1 MGKNGFFVCV
11 LSNIY
16 LIYSEGEHVFKYL
29 SFQYLSL
36 FKCML
41 FSHFSI
47 TLLSIISNKNNRVFI
62 GQMTKFGHL
71 YIKIV
76 LGTHVNN
83 TTLRNI
89 FFIINTNWNKLLL
102 LSLTFNTFFLTK
114 DCQN

>member
-1 MGKNGFFVCV
+1 
-11 LSNIY
+11 
-16 LIYSEGEHVFKYL
+16 
-29 SFQYLSL
+29 
-36 FKCML
+36 
-41 FSHFSI
+41 
-47 TLLSIISNKNNRVFI
+47 
-62 GQMTKFGHL
+62 MTKFGHL

>member
-47 TLLSIISNKNNRVFI
+47 TLLFFYIIFST
-62 GQMTKFGHL
+62 GQNSLHIL
-71 YIKIV
+71 D
-76 LGTHVNN
+76 
-83 TTLRNI
+83 TTLCLIYTTNA
-89 FFIINTNWNKLLL
+89 FF
-102 LSLTFNTFFLTK
+102 
-114 DCQN
+114 